1 VEPEN
6 GSGDLSAISEFPEP
20 TTLFGHIE
28 DALAAMVLTA
38 IALFPVADLVGREV
52 LGGGIPGA
60 VSAVQ
65 HLTLWITFI
74 GAAIAARSD
83 RLLALATTE
92 FLADES
98 RERAKRLTATL
109 AVAVGA
115 TLTVASVQLVRFD
128 AEYGDTIAWGIPVW
142 VVSLVMP
149 VVFALITCR
158 ILVGAAPDWSG
169 RLMVGSGVIVPIL
182 FFFVPA
188 LESQSLLLPGIGVL
202 ILATAFG
209 LPIAIAIGG
218 AAALL
223 FFLEGTP
230 IAAVPGE
237 AYRMATSPMLPA
249 IPLFTLAG
257 YILAAGGSSQRLLAL
272 FTAMVGWMPGGLA
285 IVVTLLLAFFTP
297 LTGASGITIL
307 AMGGL
312 LLPMLVRARYPED
325 HSVGLVT
332 VSGSIGVM
340 LPPSLP
346 VILYAYYA
354 ELQLNHL
361 FIGGLVP
368 GLLLIIVVAAW
379 GAWRGWT
386 KGATRTPFA
395 LSDLGGALWLAK
407 WELLLPFII
416 IGGIFSGIATLV
428 EAAALTVVYA
438 LFVET
443 LVFRDIRIDRKL
455 LRVAVESATM
465 VGGFMIILS
474 VALGLTNYLIIAQ
487 IPMHALNL
495 VKEFI
500 ESPALF
506 LLALNALLII
516 VGALMDI
523 YSAII
528 IIVPLIAPMAAAYGI
543 DPIHLGIIFLAN
555 MQLGYLMPPMGENLF
570 LSAYRFKKPLTEIY
584 RATIPYVVILT
595 ATILLIT
602 YIPSLTLAL
611 LTLLGR

>member
-1 VEPEN
+1 MRQQHGLRDRTV
-6 GSGDLSAISEFPEP
+6 SDFPEP
-20 TTLFGHIE
+20 TTVFGRIE
-28 DALAAMVLTA
+28 DAFGALVLAA
-38 IALFPVADLVGREV
+38 IALLPVADLTGRE
-52 LGGGIPGA
+52 LFGGGIPGA

-92 FLADES
+92 FLTGEW
-98 RERAKRLTATL
+98 RERVNRITAFLAVGISATL
-109 AVAVGA
+109 VF
-115 TLTVASVQLVRFD
+115 ASIQLVRVD
-128 AEYGDTIAWGIPVW
+128 AEFGDTIAWGIPVW

-149 VVFALITCR
+149 IVFALIAYR
-158 ILVGAAPDWSG
+158 LLAVAAADWRG
-169 RLMVGSGVIVPIL
+169 RLLVGSGVIIPVL
-182 FFFVPA
+182 FFFIPA
-188 LESQSLLLPGIGVL
+188 LHTQSLLLPGIGVL
-202 ILATAFG
+202 VVATAFG
-209 LPIAIAIGG
+209 MPIAIAIGG

-312 LLPMLVRARYPED
+312 LLPMLLRAKYAED
-325 HSVGLVT
+325 HSLGLVT

-361 FIGGLVP
+361 FIGGLLP
-368 GLLLIIVVAAW
+368 GILLIIVVAAW
-379 GAWRGWT
+379 GAWRGW
-386 KGATRTPFA
+386 KMGATRTPFRRQEF
-395 LSDLGGALWLAK
+395 GRALWRAK
-407 WELLLPFII
+407 WEVLLPFII
-416 IGGIFSGIATLV
+416 IGGIFSGLATLV
-428 EAAALTVVYA
+428 EAAALTVIYA
-438 LFVET
+438 LLVEA
-443 LVFRDIRIDRKL
+443 LIFREIRFDKDL

-474 VALGLTNYLIIAQ
+474 VALGLTNYLIIEQ
-487 IPMHALNL
+487 IPMHALNW
-495 VKEFI
+495 VKAFI
-500 ESPALF
+500 ESAALF
-506 LLALNALLII
+506 LLALNAFLIV

-528 IIVPLIAPMAAAYGI
+528 IIVPLIAPMAVAYGI
-543 DPIHLGIIFLAN
+543 EPVHLGVIFLAN

-570 LSAYRFKKPLTEIY
+570 LSAYRFNKSLPQIY
-584 RATIPYVVILT
+584 RATIPYVLILGV
-595 ATILLIT
+595 TILLIT
-602 YIPSLTLAL
+602 FLPWMTLAPL
-611 LTLLGR
+611 ALIAR